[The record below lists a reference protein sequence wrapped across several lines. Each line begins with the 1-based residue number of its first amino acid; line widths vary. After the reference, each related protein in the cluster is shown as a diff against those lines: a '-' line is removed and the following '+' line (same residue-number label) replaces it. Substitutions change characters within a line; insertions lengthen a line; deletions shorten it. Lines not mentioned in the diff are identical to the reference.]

1 MKSFFSIDSKFI
13 EFMNTLADVFVL
25 NVCFLIGCIP
35 IVTIGTAITAA
46 CSVGLKIY
54 EGRENHV
61 WKQFFM
67 SYKENLKH
75 GIPITLVTAV
85 IIYAL
90 WLDMQLFNNIE
101 GNPIYFLIVAMIVGI
116 ITLVNLIYVFPLESR
131 YDNSLYQTLQN
142 ARKIAV
148 RFWPRTILILV
159 LLGVEFLLFYAV
171 NDVLFVIGL
180 CIGPMTMIMTIC
192 GIVEPIFSELE
203 REQRA
208 GEDGED
214 HNVSPIA

>member
-1 MKSFFSIDSKFI
+1 MKGFFSIDSKFI
-13 EFMNTLADVFVL
+13 EFMNTLVDVFIL

-35 IVTIGTAITAA
+35 LVTIGTSITAA

-61 WKQFFM
+61 WKQFFL

-85 IIYAL
+85 ITYAL
-90 WLDMQLFNNIE
+90 WLDMQLFNNLE
-101 GNPIYFLIVAMIVGI
+101 NSPIYFLIIFMIVGFF
-116 ITLVNLIYVFPLESR
+116 TVVNLIYIFPLESR

-148 RFWPRTILILV
+148 RYWPRTLLMLV
-159 LLGVEFLLFYAV
+159 LLTVEVFLFYGV
-171 NDVLFVIGL
+171 NDVLFVVGL
-180 CIGPMTMIMTIC
+180 CIGPMTMIMTVC
-192 GIVEPIFSELE
+192 GVVLPVFEELE

-208 GEDGED
+208 GEDGEE